1 VTEFNSHEA
10 VLESYGNRSRSRD
23 HDDPGILDGKC
34 ERDPNGFTVRYTVHY
49 VEGLR
54 GDDDGQIGVCWD
66 KVGLDHFGGLLP
78 AGGHT
83 VLYLFGNHGTI
94 TAAEWPNFLDEQQK
108 LIAKSKAA
116 RRNEAHKR

>member
-1 VTEFNSHEA
+1 MTLKTTPAVAVGIASEA
-10 VLESYGNRSRSRD
+10 LTS
-23 HDDPGILDGKC
+23 
-34 ERDPNGFTVRYTVHY
+34 
-49 VEGLR
+49 
-54 GDDDGQIGVCWD
+54 WD